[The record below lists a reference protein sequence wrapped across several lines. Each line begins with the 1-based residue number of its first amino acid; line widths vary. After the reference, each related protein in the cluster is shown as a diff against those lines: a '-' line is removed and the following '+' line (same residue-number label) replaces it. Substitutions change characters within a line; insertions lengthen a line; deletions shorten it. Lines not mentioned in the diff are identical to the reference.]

1 MQSIRML
8 RDFALVVPATAHAAR
23 ILYFTPGSTYSIK
36 RLRDAW
42 KRSVDDQKQLRRWRS
57 LRHHTNNRHTLQPFD
72 EHQCIFFHVP
82 KTGGTS
88 VNTALFGRTTGGHR
102 TVLEY
107 RQIFGKSTFD
117 KYFKFAFVRNPWDWL
132 VSTYF
137 YCKQGG
143 RFRCHRW
150 AEEHLRE
157 YDTFESFVYGWFERG
172 NERSLHKIFLPQ
184 HHYLCDE
191 NGTLAVN
198 FLGLFENFEED
209 FAHVQRSLGGIGS
222 KLNHRNASKHRS
234 YQDYYTNETREIVA
248 QAYKTDIELF
258 GYEFLTNHRLS

>member
-1 MQSIRML
+1 M
-8 RDFALVVPATAHAAR
+8 H
-23 ILYFTPGSTYSIK
+23 
-36 RLRDAW
+36 
-42 KRSVDDQKQLRRWRS
+42 
-57 LRHHTNNRHTLQPFD
+57 
-72 EHQCIFFHVP
+72 FFHVP

-107 RQIFGKSTFD
+107 RQIFRKSTFD

-143 RFRCHRW
+143 RNRCHRW

-191 NGTLAVN
+191 NGTLAVD

-222 KLNHRNASKHRS
+222 KLNHRNAGKHRS